1 MPTVK
6 PRLRGKALPVRTAAI
21 RTVSAIAAPLAAAR
35 RLFSRRRILAVAGSF
50 ALVATAFAAGIA
62 GPATAADAAGSE
74 ICLTY
79 DTSYCLA
86 YVPGM
91 LTTTQYDIYGV
102 APSECSTATFGNDCS
117 WNLVYEGN
125 WNADGIAGNEYELQ
139 AAANTRYCLAGRVIE
154 DLSGTWPQFAPCGAN
169 GTVWVTDDNGARLL
183 PDQPVRTEQ

>member
-1 MPTVK
+1 
-6 PRLRGKALPVRTAAI
+6 
-21 RTVSAIAAPLAAAR
+21 
-35 RLFSRRRILAVAGSF
+35 
-50 ALVATAFAAGIA
+50 
-62 GPATAADAAGSE
+62 
-74 ICLTY
+74 
-79 DTSYCLA
+79 
-86 YVPGM
+86 M

-169 GTVWVTDDNGARLL
+169 GTVWVTDDNGAAGYYLISRYELNNNPPAGL
-183 PDQPVRTEQ
+183 SSASIIMVQYPADSVTPVIGLVEQTGGATFGRWNVP